1 MEHSQT
7 VNWFDLI
14 HYTEIIFLSK
24 TVISTYILK
33 IIFTMLYLKMFLEY
47 WIILYIFRI
56 SLCVTSP

>member
-24 TVISTYILK
+24 TVIFTYILK

-47 WIILYIFRI
+47 
-56 SLCVTSP
+56 